1 MQKVNVYR
9 LVALDREQCYLSP
22 KGLMLFWN
30 MWREKLEG
38 EPVDAYLVH
47 VEIAV
52 KRELCKKYIYGLLH
66 AKV

>member
-1 MQKVNVYR
+1 
-9 LVALDREQCYLSP
+9 VALDREQCYLSP

-52 KRELCKKYIYGLLH
+52 KRELCKK
-66 AKV
+66 